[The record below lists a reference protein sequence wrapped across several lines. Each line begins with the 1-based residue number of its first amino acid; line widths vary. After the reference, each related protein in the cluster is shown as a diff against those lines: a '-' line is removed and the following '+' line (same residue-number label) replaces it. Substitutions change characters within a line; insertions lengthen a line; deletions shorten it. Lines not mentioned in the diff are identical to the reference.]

1 MEIAVLLEIIG
12 SFGFPIAIVIALGCF
27 VLKLYKASEKRE
39 AELRA
44 EIRESQEINK
54 KFADIISKYSVEITE
69 IKTDIKDIKED
80 MIVLTQ
86 HISQ

>member
-1 MEIAVLLEIIG
+1 MDIAVLFEIIG
-12 SFGFPIAIVIALGCF
+12 SFGFPIARVIALGLF

-44 EIRESQEINK
+44 EIKESQEINK
-54 KFADIISKYSVEITE
+54 KFADIISRYSVEITE

>member
-1 MEIAVLLEIIG
+1 MDIAVLLEIIG
-12 SFGFPIAIVIALGCF
+12 SFGFPIAIVIALGWF
-27 VLKLYKASEKRE
+27 VWKLYKASEKRE
-39 AELRA
+39 GELRA
-44 EIRESQEINK
+44 EIKESQEINK

-86 HISQ
+86 HIS